1 MEEKSLMGGRKQRKN
16 IPDNISPKKEQQLK
30 AQSSPTEYNSGFYNQ
45 NIVEP
50 QPLYNRTT
58 TEKVM
63 QGSNNTFII
72 MGRDRPRGKSSGYG
86 GNGHTH
92 AGCIDIIAGMTG
104 IMSREVENGIAVVTD
119 KSPELDAARIYIS
132 QKTNIDDNFS
142 LVDGYVGN
150 MRGGSGIAI
159 KADGVRIIGREGI
172 KLVTGGNVYN
182 SPGLNISDSVQGID
196 LIAGNDDSAQEPLVK
211 GDSLQNAL
219 YEMALLVSDT
229 HALLTDFMVQYLALV
244 TPMAAGSIDPAS
256 KGAAAAQAV
265 PLGLLT
271 AKMQNHE
278 MNMFKWVNNYL
289 FPWGEGFINSDYNTT
304 N

>member
-1 MEEKSLMGGRKQRKN
+1 MGGRKQRIS
-16 IPDNISPKKEQQLK
+16 IPDNTNEQKLSQRNE
-30 AQSSPTEYNSGFYNQ
+30 QSSPNDYNSGFYNS

-50 QPLYNRTT
+50 NPIYNSTPI
-58 TEKVM
+58 EKVV
-63 QGSNNTFII
+63 QGNNNTFII

-86 GNGHTH
+86 GNGHSH

-104 IMSREVENGIAVVTD
+104 IMCREVEDGVAVVTD

-142 LVDGYVGN
+142 LVDGNIGN

-182 SPGLNISDSVQGID
+182 SPGLNISDTVQGID
-196 LIAGNDDSAQEPLVK
+196 LIAGNDDSKQEPLVK
-211 GDSLQNAL
+211 GDSLQIAL
-219 YEMALLVSDT
+219 YEMAELISDT
-229 HALLTDFMVQYLALV
+229 HALLTDFMIQYTALV
-244 TPMAAGSIDPAS
+244 TPMAAGAVDPVV
-256 KGAAAAQAV
+256 KGSAAGQAV
-265 PLGLLT
+265 GLGILT

-278 MNMFKWVNNYL
+278 KNLFSWVNNYL
-289 FPWGEGFINSDYNTT
+289 FPWGEGYINSDYNTT

>member
-1 MEEKSLMGGRKQRKN
+1 MGGRKQRIS
-16 IPDNISPKKEQQLK
+16 IPDNTNEQKLRQRNQ
-30 AQSSPTEYNSGFYNQ
+30 QSSPNDYNSGFYNS

-50 QPLYNRTT
+50 NPIYNSTPI
-58 TEKVM
+58 EKVV
-63 QGSNNTFII
+63 QGNNNTFII

-86 GNGHTH
+86 GNGHSH

-104 IMSREVENGIAVVTD
+104 IMCREVEDGVAVVTD

-142 LVDGYVGN
+142 LVDGNIGN

-182 SPGLNISDSVQGID
+182 SPGLNISDTVQGID
-196 LIAGNDDSAQEPLVK
+196 LIAGNDDSKQEPLVK
-211 GDSLQNAL
+211 GDSLQTAL
-219 YEMALLVSDT
+219 YEMAELISDT
-229 HALLTDFMVQYLALV
+229 HALLTDFMIQYTALV
-244 TPMAAGSIDPAS
+244 TPIAAGAVDPAV
-256 KGAAAAQAV
+256 KGSAAGQAV
-265 PLGLLT
+265 GLGILT

-278 MNMFKWVNNYL
+278 KNLFYWVNNYL
-289 FPWGEGFINSDYNTT
+289 FPWGEGYINSDYNTT

>member
-1 MEEKSLMGGRKQRKN
+1 MTRKRRKN
-16 IPDNISPKKEQQLK
+16 IADNVSEKKLAQLQ
-30 AQSSPTEYNSGFYNQ
+30 AQSSPTSYNSGFYNQ

-50 QPLYNRTT
+50 NPLYNSTPV
-58 TEKVM
+58 EKVF
-63 QGSNNTFII
+63 QGNNNTFII

-92 AGCIDIIAGMTG
+92 AACIDIIAGMTG
-104 IMSREVENGIAVVTD
+104 IMSREVEDGIAVVTD

-132 QKTNIDDNFS
+132 QKTNIDENFS
-142 LVDGYVGN
+142 LVDGNIGN
-150 MRGGSGIAI
+150 MRGSSGIAI

-182 SPGLNISDSVQGID
+182 SPGFNISDSVQGID
-196 LIAGNDDSAQEPLVK
+196 LIAGNDDSKQEPLVK
-211 GDSLQNAL
+211 GDSLQIAL
-219 YEMALLVSDT
+219 YEMAELISDT
-229 HALLTDFMVQYLALV
+229 HALLTDFMVQYLALI

-265 PLGLLT
+265 PLGILT

-278 MNMFKWVNNYL
+278 KNLFNWTNNYL
-289 FPWGEGFINSDYNTT
+289 FPWGEGYINSDYNTT